1 MIQSSNLTIQA
12 NNALYYYHDLARATR
27 FYQELLGFD
36 LVEDYGFGKLFQIAA
51 SSFLM
56 LIDGSIGRHSA
67 DEPKT
72 VTTAFITDEL
82 EGWYDYL
89 KAQQVSMRWALNP
102 KPGKPHDGFVAIDP
116 EGYLLE
122 FERFNPHP
130 ENEKLM
136 PFLTPLPSFYPPAH
150 QVTARPRALGVKATV
165 TWLYYQDLDRA
176 GRFWRNVI
184 GSHEVVDQG
193 FAKIFPTS
201 YSGFIG
207 PVRTGDGLHPYT
219 DQKGVT
225 VSLFT
230 ERIDEWFA
238 YLQQQPDFDLQND
251 AVILE
256 MERVRDFL
264 GFDPEGYFI
273 EFDAFIDH
281 PANAGLRARL
291 TTVPVW
297 TRGEEINHGTTSDSN
312 ATDC

>member
-1 MIQSSNLTIQA
+1 MTQSPNLTIQA
-12 NNALYYYHDLARATR
+12 NNALYYYHDLPRATR
-27 FYQELLGFD
+27 FYQELLGFE
-36 LVEDYGFGKLFQIAA
+36 LVEDYGVAKLFQVAA
-51 SSFLM
+51 SSYLM

-89 KAQQVSMRWALNP
+89 LAQAVPMRWEFNY

-130 ENEKLM
+130 ENDKLM
-136 PFLTPLPSFYPPAH
+136 PFLDPLPSLYPPPD
-150 QVTARPRALGVKATV
+150 QTTTRPRNLGVKATV
-165 TWLYYQDLDRA
+165 TWLYYRDLERA
-176 GRFWRNVI
+176 GRFWREVM
-184 GSHEVVDQG
+184 GSQEVVDQG

-207 PVRTGDGLHPYT
+207 PVRAGDGLHPYT
-219 DQKGVT
+219 EKKGVT

-230 ERIDEWFA
+230 DQIDEWFA
-238 YLQQQPDFDLQND
+238 YLQQQPDFDLQNE

-256 MERVRDFL
+256 MDRVRDFL
-264 GFDPEGYFI
+264 GFDPESYFI

-281 PANAGLRARL
+281 PGNVGLRVRLAAVPAMTRL
-291 TTVPVW
+291 TK
-297 TRGEEINHGTTSDSN
+297 
-312 ATDC
+312 

>member
-1 MIQSSNLTIQA
+1 MTHLPKRTIQA

-27 FYQELLGFD
+27 FYQDLLGFP
-36 LVEDYGFGKLFQIAA
+36 LVEDYGMGKLFQIAP

-56 LIDGSIGRHSA
+56 LIDGSVGRHSA

-82 EGWYDYL
+82 ESWYEYL
-89 KAQQVSMRWALNP
+89 VAQGVPMRWEFAY

-130 ENEKLM
+130 ENAQLM
-136 PFLTPLPSFYPPAH
+136 PLLDSLPALYAPADAA
-150 QVTARPRALGVKATV
+150 TTRPRDLGVKATV
-165 TWLYYQDLDRA
+165 TWLYYQDLERA
-176 GRFWRNVI
+176 GHFWQEVM
-184 GSHEVVDQG
+184 GCQQVVDQG

-207 PVRTGDGLHPYT
+207 PVRAGDGLHPYT
-219 DQKGVT
+219 EQKGVT

-230 ERIDEWFA
+230 DTVDEWFT
-238 YLQQQPDFDLQND
+238 YLQQQPAFALQNE

-256 MERVRDFL
+256 MDSVRDFL

-291 TTVPVW
+291 AAVPAH
-297 TRGEEINHGTTSDSN
+297 TR
-312 ATDC
+312 

>member
-1 MIQSSNLTIQA
+1 MTQYPITQSPNLPIQA
-12 NNALYYYHDLARATR
+12 NNALYYYHDLPRATR
-27 FYQELLGFD
+27 FYQELLGFE
-36 LVEDYGFGKLFQIAA
+36 LVEDYGLGKLFQIAS

-56 LIDGSIGRHSA
+56 LIDGSVGRHSA

-89 KAQQVSMRWALNP
+89 LAHHVPMRWPLNP
-102 KPGKPHDGFVAIDP
+102 KPGQPHDGFVAIDP

-130 ENEKLM
+130 ENAKLM
-136 PFLTPLPSFYPPAH
+136 PFLDPLPSFYP
-150 QVTARPRALGVKATV
+150 TLRPSDSATTRPPTLGVKATV
-165 TWLYYQDLDRA
+165 TWLYYQDLERA
-176 GRFWRNVI
+176 GHFWRTLT
-184 GSHEVVDQG
+184 GHDETVDQG

-207 PVRTGDGLHPYT
+207 PVRAGDGLHPYT
-219 DQKGVT
+219 EKKGVT

-230 ERIDEWFA
+230 DRVDEWFT
-238 YLQQQPDFDLQND
+238 YLQQQPDFDLQNSE
-251 AVILE
+251 VILE

-281 PANAGLRARL
+281 PANAELRARL
-291 TTVPVW
+291 AKVPVK
-297 TRGEEINHGTTSDSN
+297 TG
-312 ATDC
+312 